1 MNSGEWA
8 VINAPTST
16 VNITGNINYASG
28 PVNSVKDI
36 PQMIIIA
43 NNINISPSVGN
54 VDSWLIAKNA
64 LATCDE
70 IGSASDLNTTSS
82 AYNLSSDDCKNTL
95 RVNGPV
101 MAKKLWL
108 RRTAGAGT
116 GDSTGYPAEVFNYR
130 PDAML
135 WINNRFNNN
144 ALRTTNLTELP
155 PRY

>member
-1 MNSGEWA
+1 M
-8 VINAPTST
+8 V
-16 VNITGNINYASG
+16 
-28 PVNSVKDI
+28 
-36 PQMIIIA
+36 IIA
-43 NNINISPSVGN
+43 DYINISPGVTN
-54 VDSWLIAKNA
+54 VDSWLIAKKS
-64 LATCDE
+64 LATCDQA
-70 IGSASDLNTTSS
+70 GDAANLNVTNT
-82 AYNLSSDDCKNTL
+82 AFNLSSIICSNEL

-108 RRTAGAGT
+108 RRTAGAGEGDQT
-116 GDSTGYPAEVFNYR
+116 GNPAEVFNYR